1 MIIQNTL
8 IFIISTLTILLG
20 LAIYKKNYKNPSN
33 FWYFCMCFFGGMWGI
48 MKVIQF
54 SVLDIYWHDL
64 LISRFVMIFGALSPL
79 AYFLLAYHFAYK
91 DKNLSKGVMRVMVLV
106 STTISLMYLFGL
118 LRHAYVDIVSGV
130 LQRDIVLL
138 DFSIFSIYFF
148 IYVFV
153 GLNILFKKYIA
164 ADGVYKNQIRY
175 LMIGTT
181 LTFLTTGIV
190 SVVLLLF
197 NNFKYDWLG
206 PIFLSIHLLTIGYF
220 VFIKPK
226 MMSVS

>member
-1 MIIQNTL
+1 MVIQNTF
-8 IFIISTLTILLG
+8 IFIISIFTILLG
-20 LAIYKKNYKNPSN
+20 LVIYKKNYKNPSN
-33 FWYFCMCFFGGMWGI
+33 FWYFCMCVFGGMWGI

-54 SVLDIYWHDL
+54 SVLDVYWHDL
-64 LISRFVMIFGALSPL
+64 LISRFVMIFGTLSPL
-79 AYFLLAYHFAYK
+79 AYFLLAYHFVYK
-91 DKNLSKGVMRVMVLV
+91 DKNLSKSVIRLMVLI
-106 STTISLMYLFGL
+106 STVISFLYLLGVL
-118 LRHAYVDIVSGV
+118 KHAYVSIVGGV
-130 LQRDIVLL
+130 LHRDIVLF

-153 GLNILFKKYIA
+153 GLNILFKKYIV
-164 ADGVYKNQIRY
+164 ADGVYKDQIRY

-206 PIFLSIHLLTIGYF
+206 PIFLSIHLLIIGYF
-220 VFIKPK
+220 VFIKPRIAY
-226 MMSVS
+226 